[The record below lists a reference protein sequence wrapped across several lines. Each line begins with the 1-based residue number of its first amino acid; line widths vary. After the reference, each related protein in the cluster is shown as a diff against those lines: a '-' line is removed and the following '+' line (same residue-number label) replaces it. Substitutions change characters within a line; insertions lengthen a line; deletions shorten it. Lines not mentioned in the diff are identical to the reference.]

1 MSKRCFSG
9 TGRTVKQHRSH
20 LIALQQTPKKFV
32 FAQEVCLTDKF
43 FQLPRSHAS
52 CQRGHALAIA
62 VFRCFKKRHRSHLS
76 VLEKP
81 KCTVQGQL
89 KQVGQKDSTSYG
101 KKGKISAL
109 CWIRFAS
116 ARLT

>member
-1 MSKRCFSG
+1 
-9 TGRTVKQHRSH
+9 
-20 LIALQQTPKKFV
+20 
-32 FAQEVCLTDKF
+32 
-43 FQLPRSHAS
+43 
-52 CQRGHALAIA
+52 
-62 VFRCFKKRHRSHLS
+62 
-76 VLEKP
+76 
-81 KCTVQGQL
+81 VQGQL